1 MFLRFGFGK
10 GGVGV
15 GGGYKDKESKAW
27 EPKFSHLNKKQISPG
42 QGGGRLI
49 QNGQFKGKNN

>member
-27 EPKFSHLNKKQISPG
+27 EPKFCKVPAVITPKPLNG
-42 QGGGRLI
+42 
-49 QNGQFKGKNN
+49 F